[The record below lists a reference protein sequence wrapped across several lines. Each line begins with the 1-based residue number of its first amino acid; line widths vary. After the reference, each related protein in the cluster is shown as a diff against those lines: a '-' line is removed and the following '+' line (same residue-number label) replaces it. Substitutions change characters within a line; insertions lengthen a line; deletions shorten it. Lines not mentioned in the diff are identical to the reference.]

1 MKGGTEKMGQKKQPI
16 LRLKEN
22 QVHAGMIVM
31 LCLEG
36 KAEPE
41 KDEKGNLLVLVALS
55 GGVKKRKV
63 RLYDI
68 KEGIQLI
75 LSDIEVPVNLCDFHG
90 PKKRVK
96 GTALLSYPMEG
107 FNANVRFQPIN
118 VYTPEDAPSDEHFI
132 AFVGAERLRQK
143 NGGYL
148 WLYKNARGIILDDSN
163 GSKTK
168 GQEYSL
174 PKDALLTSIDEWQ
187 KFNKGEQ
194 AAA

>member
-1 MKGGTEKMGQKKQPI
+1 MAKKEFEHFVKP
-16 LRLKEN
+16 LAVKETIE
-22 QVHAGMIVM
+22 GLYPKPRIWM
-31 LCLEG
+31 EG
-36 KAEPE
+36 K
-41 KDEKGNLLVLVALS
+41 D
-55 GGVKKRKV
+55 
-63 RLYDI
+63 
-68 KEGIQLI
+68 
-75 LSDIEVPVNLCDFHG
+75 
-90 PKKRVK
+90 
-96 GTALLSYPMEG
+96 MEG